1 MTDAQLLEILKCDLE
16 ILGTHKDTYL
26 DHLIRVAKLEIKKEG
41 ITLTDTVADGH
52 LVIMYA
58 AWLYRKRAAEASG
71 QRGGTGDAT
80 AMPRMLRYAMNQR
93 LFGKKEQVTENAT

>member
-16 ILGTHKDTYL
+16 ILGTHKNTYL

-58 AWLYRKRAAEASG
+58 AWLYRKRAAEA
-71 QRGGTGDAT
+71 GTGDGT
-80 AMPRMLRYAMNQR
+80 AMPRMLRWELNQR

>member
-16 ILGTHKDTYL
+16 IMGTHKDTYL
-26 DHLIRVAKLEIKKEG
+26 NHLIQVAKLEIKKEG
-41 ITLTDTVADGH
+41 ITLTGTVADGQ

-58 AWLYRKRAAEASG
+58 AWLYRKRAAEAG
-71 QRGGTGDAT
+71 AGDGT
-80 AMPRMLRYAMNQR
+80 AMPRMVRWALNQR